1 MRGFTGTLGKTTV
14 YDQGL
19 KDYMVGVYRNMSIA
33 LLITG
38 IVAYIFG
45 NTSLINIVMTP
56 PLNIIIMLAPLL
68 FVIFFSVKINSLSAE
83 QARSYLFLF
92 SFIMGMSL
100 SAIFLVYTKT
110 SIVRT
115 FLVTSATFGGMSLY
129 GYTTKKDLTA
139 MGSFLMMGLIG
150 LIIASIINLFLKSTG
165 MQFML
170 SLLGVVIFTGLTAYD
185 VQKIKRLY
193 FYFAETGQVVE
204 KVAIMGALNLY
215 LDFINL
221 FLSLLRFFGT
231 GRGE

>member
-1 MRGFTGTLGKTTV
+1 MRGFAKTVGRTTT

-19 KDYMVGVYRNMSIA
+19 KDYMVGVYKNMSIA

-38 IVAYIFG
+38 LVSYVFG
-45 NTSLINIVMTP
+45 NTQLIRVVMTP
-56 PLNIIIMLAPLL
+56 PINIIVMLAPLL
-68 FVIFFSVKINSLSAE
+68 FVIFFSVKINSLSSE
-83 QARSYLFLF
+83 QARNYLFVF

-100 SAIFLVYTKT
+100 SYIFLIYTKT

-115 FLVTSATFGGMSLY
+115 FFVTSATFGGMSLY

-139 MGSFLMMGLIG
+139 MGSFLIMGLIG
-150 LIIASIINLFLKSTG
+150 LIIASLINLFLKSPG
-165 MQFML
+165 MEFML
-170 SLLGVVIFTGLTAYD
+170 SILGILIFTGLTAFD

-221 FLSLLRFFGT
+221 FLYMLRFLGNS
-231 GRGE
+231 RND